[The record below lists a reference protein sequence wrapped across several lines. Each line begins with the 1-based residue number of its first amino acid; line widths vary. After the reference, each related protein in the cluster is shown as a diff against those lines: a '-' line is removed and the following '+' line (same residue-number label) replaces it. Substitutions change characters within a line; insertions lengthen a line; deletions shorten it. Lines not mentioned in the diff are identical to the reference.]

1 MSFPPLIPES
11 AQTSGNYQP
20 KEELKLSADLPEMS
34 FPPLISESAQT
45 SGNYQPK
52 AGLRETDFWGFFC
65 QTNFEHNLPTELSEL
80 SDKSNISKPNFEQ
93 KQPVSLVSS
102 SEMPFPAPESLESTK
117 DSRNSDLYQTRSE
130 HKTPVSP
137 SERSAEHLRPC
148 EDFGQGG
155 DTQMHPSLIDE
166 IRNASS
172 QETSSGETEI
182 QSTDEPII
190 EEVQIETSSQSSE
203 CDSSRTPADCNIPS
217 ETSHRATTP
226 EVIDANNIHS
236 KTLQSKN
243 MSTQLD
249 DPSSDLEMAEVLDIL
264 KEELSELDDPNNAL
278 EMAEVL
284 DILKEELPEDQ
295 SDILEDIVKLFQDD
309 VLTEAQTV
317 HATQTTSKSF
327 FSRLFSR
334 LRKLLTPRPRKSVFS
349 KPKWMKRFGVF
360 KRRST
365 TSGPSETSF
374 QHQQQ

>member
-1 MSFPPLIPES
+1 MS
-11 AQTSGNYQP
+11 
-20 KEELKLSADLPEMS
+20 
-34 FPPLISESAQT
+34 
-45 SGNYQPK
+45 
-52 AGLRETDFWGFFC
+52 
-65 QTNFEHNLPTELSEL
+65 
-80 SDKSNISKPNFEQ
+80 
-93 KQPVSLVSS
+93 
-102 SEMPFPAPESLESTK
+102 FPAPESLESTK

-148 EDFGQGG
+148 EDFGQSG

-172 QETSSGETEI
+172 QETSSGETEF

-190 EEVQIETSSQSSE
+190 EEVQIETE
-203 CDSSRTPADCNIPS
+203 CGSSRTPADYNTVS

-249 DPSSDLEMAEVLDIL
+249 DPSSALEMAEVLDIL

-309 VLTEAQTV
+309 DLTESQTV